1 MYLSCDETLPEIYD
15 RELFQTKC
23 NDLYNH
29 FYDYEFAEKL
39 KIFRKLRGTVSGV
52 NILGL

>member
-1 MYLSCDETLPEIYD
+1 MYLSCDETLLEIYD

-29 FYDYEFAEKL
+29 FYDYYNNAKD
-39 KIFRKLRGTVSGV
+39 
-52 NILGL
+52 NIYNVA